1 MDQRVGS
8 RSGKG
13 HKSGSTKETRASEP
27 EQKETVDVPFILGK
41 NQGIQKND
49 KKYINILYTYI
60 YIFKNI

>member
-27 EQKETVDVPFILGK
+27 EQKETIDVPFWEKIQEYK
-41 NQGIQKND
+41 NTHYMC
-49 KKYINILYTYI
+49 KYILYI
-60 YIFKNI
+60 YMTFIIYI